1 MSESEANATD
11 VFVVG
16 GGPAGLAVAITAR
29 QCGFRV
35 TVADGAQPPIDKA
48 CGEGFLPD
56 GVEALAGLGIHVPL
70 SEAYPFR
77 GVRFLTSSR
86 SRSAPLSAEAPFPD
100 GGSGMAVRR
109 TVLHRILIERA
120 AQVGA
125 DLLWRTAV
133 TGISHEGVQVGKR
146 FVRARW
152 IVGADGS
159 SSRVRRWA
167 GLESG
172 AKPRHRYAF
181 RRHFR
186 VAPWTDHMEVYWGD
200 RCQGYATAVSPEQVC
215 VALASHDPGLRLEDG
230 LCELPALSASLRGAE
245 AVSAERGALTGNRKL
260 DRVWRGNVA
269 LIGDASGTVD
279 AITGEG
285 LGLAFRQAAVL
296 AGCFESCNLARYQV
310 EHRRL
315 AQRPRWMARM
325 MLNLDGR
332 PRLQQRTLQ
341 AFRKHPLV
349 FPRLLGLHVG
359 ALPPLNLVR
368 DGLTLGWG
376 LLTA

>member
-1 MSESEANATD
+1 MSQSLPSATD

-16 GGPAGLAVAITAR
+16 GGPAGLAAAITAR
-29 QCGFRV
+29 QRGFRV
-35 TVADGAQPPIDKA
+35 VVADSAQPPIDKA

-56 GVEALAGLGIHVPL
+56 GLAALERLGIHVPL
-70 SEAYPFR
+70 GDSYPFR
-77 GVRFLTSSR
+77 GVRFLTSS
-86 SRSAPLSAEAPFPD
+86 LSAEALFPA
-100 GGSGMAVRR
+100 GGSGLAVRR
-109 TVLHRILIERA
+109 TVLHSIMIERA
-120 AQVGA
+120 AQLGA

-133 TGISHEGVQVGKR
+133 TGISRAGVHLGER
-146 FVRARW
+146 YIRARW

-159 SSRVRRWA
+159 TSRVRRWA

-172 AKPRHRYAF
+172 AKPRLRYSF

-215 VALASHDPGLRLEDG
+215 VALASHDSSLRLADGLR
-230 LCELPALSASLRGAE
+230 ELPALSERLRDAE
-245 AVSAERGALTGNRKL
+245 TVSAERGALTGNRRLK
-260 DRVWRGNVA
+260 RVWRDNVA

-285 LGLAFRQAAVL
+285 LGLAFCQAVAL
-296 AGCFESCNLARYQV
+296 AESFESGDMASYQV

-315 AQRPRWMARM
+315 ALRPRWMARM

-341 AFRKHPLV
+341 AFRKHPQV
-349 FPRLLGLHVG
+349 FPRLVGLHVG
-359 ALPPLNLVR
+359 ALPPLHLVR